1 MRWGIGDPATGIGY
15 PRAMPCPAPHWLSA
29 LAGRFIVF
37 DGPDGSGKSTQF
49 RRFCAYLEGHGLA
62 TCQVRE
68 PGGSSIGEQIRRIL
82 LDPANAEMDM
92 RCEML
97 LYMASRAQL
106 VGTHI
111 VPALK
116 KRQCVVADRFISST
130 VAYQGAAGGVAIEE
144 IIAVGQTA
152 TAGLMPDLV
161 VIFDVDQD
169 VAATR
174 LNPLLDRIEQ
184 RGEQYHRIVREG
196 FLDQARTAPDRY
208 AVIDASPTSDVVF
221 DHLLAC
227 MAQRFGN
234 TSVGM

>member
-1 MRWGIGDPATGIGY
+1 MRR
-15 PRAMPCPAPHWLSA
+15 RAPQWLSG
-29 LAGRFIVF
+29 LAGRFVVF

-49 RRFCAYLEGHGLA
+49 RRFCAYLEQHGMD

-82 LDPANAEMDM
+82 LDPAHVEMDI

-106 VGTHI
+106 VATRIG
-111 VPALK
+111 PALDK
-116 KRQCVVADRFISST
+116 KQCVVADRFISST
-130 VAYQGAAGGVAIEE
+130 VAYQGAAGGVPIEE
-144 IIAVGQTA
+144 IMSVGRAA
-152 TAGLMPDLV
+152 TAGIVPDLV
-161 VIFDVDQD
+161 IIFDVDQD

-208 AVIDASPTSDVVF
+208 IVIDASQAPDAVFERVLEAVSDR
-221 DHLLAC
+221 LGEGKTEA
-227 MAQRFGN
+227 
-234 TSVGM
+234 